1 MFGVGLRHPLLTYRT
16 NENVA
21 LNRIFPLQ
29 CNRVSLSLI
38 FIFVVSILLPDFDSE
53 HSVVEA
59 KEEKESDAVGTVDP
73 DRRANKR
80 ARMKKELDGLIED
93 NAGKSERDR
102 MEIWRKIQKYL
113 ARNDDIANE

>member
-1 MFGVGLRHPLLTYRT
+1 MIRM
-16 NENVA
+16 
-21 LNRIFPLQ
+21 FPLQ
-29 CNRVSLSLI
+29 CRQVNPSLI
-38 FIFVVSILLPDFDSE
+38 FQFVVLILVSDFHSE
-53 HSVVEA
+53 KSVAVA
-59 KEEKESDAVGTVDP
+59 KEEKESEAVGTVDH

>member
-1 MFGVGLRHPLLTYRT
+1 MLLS
-16 NENVA
+16 VFA
-21 LNRIFPLQ
+21 
-29 CNRVSLSLI
+29 
-38 FIFVVSILLPDFDSE
+38 SE
-53 HSVVEA
+53 HSVAEA
-59 KEEKESDAVGTVDP
+59 NEEKESEAVGTVD
-73 DRRANKR
+73 DGRRANKR